1 MAPVFHDS
9 WARSSGVPG
18 VPPSAAPA
26 VLQRPSL
33 SRSPYLQATPLVP
46 GENGPWVP
54 TQRQEQFV
62 NHFWGGLGVPGFT
75 AFSLSASAAAHSHPA
90 EPLARPDTPQTTARP
105 PSSHRDAR
113 RGSGAPTR
121 SLPPRS
127 AVEAPEVPSRMRLG
141 SPEWLARTST
151 SGLRALLG
159 LLAGTTGL
167 SRTGMVEAGPGRGM
181 LVS

>member
-1 MAPVFHDS
+1 M
-9 WARSSGVPG
+9 SGWLRFFTTRGHGHPASPG
-18 VPPSAAPA
+18 SRPSAAPA

-75 AFSLSASAAAHSHPA
+75 AFSLSASAGAHSHPA
-90 EPLARPDTPQTTARP
+90 EPLARPDTPQITARP

-113 RGSGAPTR
+113 R
-121 SLPPRS
+121 
-127 AVEAPEVPSRMRLG
+127 VPEVRAARERPPARSRHGARWRRRRCRRACVWGVRSG
-141 SPEWLARTST
+141 S
-151 SGLRALLG
+151 LG
-159 LLAGTTGL
+159 LPA
-167 SRTGMVEAGPGRGM
+167 
-181 LVS
+181 